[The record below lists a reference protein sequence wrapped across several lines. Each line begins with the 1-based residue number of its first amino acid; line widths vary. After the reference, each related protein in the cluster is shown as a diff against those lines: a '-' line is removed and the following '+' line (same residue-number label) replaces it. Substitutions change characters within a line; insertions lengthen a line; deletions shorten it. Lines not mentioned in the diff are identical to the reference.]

1 MLYKFEPDFNAS
13 PSNDTYLAFMALA
26 SSSKNLA
33 NAAGSTANSPS
44 TSITAGFKAFQAM
57 RCDSGAWEA
66 KLRRETSLVLRYDSL
81 LAGPDGGALGEE
93 CGCAFG
99 FVVGRAG
106 LAEVA
111 GFVG

>member
-1 MLYKFEPDFNAS
+1 M
-13 PSNDTYLAFMALA
+13 YLKLLGIPLDGRAFA
-26 SSSKNLA
+26 KQK
-33 NAAGSTANSPS
+33 AGF
-44 TSITAGFKAFQAM
+44 TAGFKAFQAM

-66 KLRRETSLVLRYDSL
+66 KLRRETSPILRYDSL

-99 FVVGRAG
+99 FVVGGAG